1 MDQNVLLIC
10 FFKAGDHEMTSI
22 LDKYMMKKFIVTLF
36 VSLSTMIL
44 IYIIIDLFDHLNKFL
59 DAKMPLMGYFLY
71 YTLKIPEIISQILP
85 LVGFMSLLFTLGS
98 LTKYNEIVAMLSS
111 GISLF
116 RISLPFIMLGVFIS
130 AGHFYF
136 TESVVPYASRKHYEA
151 KDYYLTKSSKIHRKY
166 NEFVY
171 QEGNSIVYI
180 STFDGNRNLAGGVS
194 IQAINDGRIDFR
206 LDAEQMSWVDGKWRL
221 RNLVKRTFVKDSTVY
236 EKLDSLSIFLDFE
249 PKDITK
255 TELKPIEMGFFE
267 LGEYIE
273 KKQKLGADMTKWE
286 VERHSKISYSVINL
300 VLMLIA
306 IPLGTGRARS
316 AASVNFGISVGIAF
330 IYYLLIIMFKNWG
343 AVGQINMILSAWIPN
358 FIFGLIGIYMIRRAK

>member
-1 MDQNVLLIC
+1 MI
-10 FFKAGDHEMTSI
+10 KI
-22 LDKYMMKKFIVTLF
+22 LDLYMIKKFTVTLII
-36 VSLSTMIL
+36 SLATMIL

-59 DAKMPLMGYFLY
+59 DANMPLIGYILY

-85 LVGFMSLLFTLGS
+85 LVSFMSLLFTLGS

-111 GISLF
+111 GMSLF
-116 RISLPFIMLGVFIS
+116 RISLPFVIMGILLS

-151 KDYYLTKSSKIHRKY
+151 KDYYLTKSSKIHRRY

-180 STFDGNRNLAGGVS
+180 STFDGNRKIAGGVS
-194 IQAINDGRIDFR
+194 IQAINEGRIDFR
-206 LDAEQMSWVDGKWRL
+206 LDADEMMYEDGKWKL
-221 RNLVKRTFVKDSTVY
+221 KKLIKRTFVADSTIF
-236 EKLDSLSIFLDFE
+236 ERMDSLSIFLDFE
-249 PKDITK
+249 PEDITK

-267 LGEYIE
+267 LSEYIE
-273 KKQKLGADMTKWE
+273 KKERLGADMTKWK
-286 VERHSKISYSVINL
+286 VEKYSKISYSLINL
-300 VLMLIA
+300 VLILIA

-343 AVGQINMILSAWIPN
+343 AVGQVNVLVSAWAPNMI
-358 FIFGLIGIYMIRRAK
+358 FGIIGIYMIKRAK